1 MAALR
6 VSCTMKVLFFIH
18 RAFDEFLSNLEMK
31 EGIKK
36 VLLNLARLFNY
47 EYLFRA

>member
-18 RAFDEFLSNLEMK
+18 RAFDEFLSNLKMK
-31 EGIKK
+31 VSKS
-36 VLLNLARLFNY
+36 LAKPSKTF
-47 EYLFRA
+47 